1 MVAAPNPLA
10 PVEAPR
16 LTTLDE
22 ALGRVVQAATPLPAE
37 RVLLEDAG
45 DRIVARAIVANRDA
59 PARDVSA
66 MDGYAVRD
74 ADLPGEWNVLHVTG
88 ESYPGGVQS
97 TALAR
102 ATAARVFT
110 GAPIPPGADRVVL
123 QEDVHRDGA
132 RVLIPRADSGKRHI
146 RRKGSDFGEGDVMVP
161 AGCRLGPAQLVAAA
175 AADHGQVEVF
185 ARPRL
190 VILATGDEL
199 RAPGDTGMAG
209 SIPDSVSLAIA
220 QAGRRSGALVTGIR
234 RLSDTLED
242 LRAAASEAI
251 RIADVVVVIGGAS
264 VGERDFS
271 RSMFAHEDLETLFS
285 KVAMRPGKPVWFGK
299 AGSTYLLGVPGNPTA
314 ALFAARLFLIPLLA
328 GLSGLDPS
336 QSLAWHKRSLT
347 HSLEATEQWDCLI
360 GACAQGGGVRPLAN
374 RDSSAQ
380 KTLAEVGLL
389 IRRPPHCPA
398 AAAAEQVDVLEFEPP
413 ESRFARN

>member
-1 MVAAPNPLA
+1 MFVAPNPVTH
-10 PVEAPR
+10 VEAPR

-37 RVLLEDAG
+37 RVQLEDAG
-45 DRIVARAIVANRDA
+45 DRIVARAIVATRDA
-59 PARDVSA
+59 PGCDVSA

-74 ADLPGEWNVLHVTG
+74 ADLADEWNVLHVTG
-88 ESYPGGVQS
+88 ESYPGEVRS
-97 TALAR
+97 ATLAR
-102 ATAARVFT
+102 AAAVRVFT
-110 GAPIPPGADRVVL
+110 GAPVPPGADRVVL

-132 RVLIPRADSGKRHI
+132 RVLVPCAEGAKRHI
-146 RRKGSDFGEGDVMVP
+146 RHKSSDFGVGNVMVA

-175 AADHGQVEVF
+175 AADNGQVEVF

-190 VILATGDEL
+190 AILATGDEL

-209 SIPDSVSLAIA
+209 SVPDSVSLAIA
-220 QAGRRSGALVTGIR
+220 QVGRRSGALVTGMR

-242 LRAAASEAI
+242 LRAAASVAI
-251 RIADVVVVIGGAS
+251 RTADVVVVIGGAS

-271 RSMFAHEDLETLFS
+271 RSMFAHEDLEILFS

-299 AGSTYLLGVPGNPTA
+299 AGPAYVLGVPGNPTA
-314 ALFAARLFLIPLLA
+314 ALFAARLFLVPLLA

-336 QSLAWHKRSLT
+336 QSLAWRKRSLT
-347 HSLEATEQWDCLI
+347 HSLEATEQCDWLI
-360 GACAQGGGVRPLAN
+360 GACAQGDAVRPLAN

-380 KTLAEVGLL
+380 KALAEVGLL

-398 AAAAEQVDVLEFEPP
+398 AAAGQPVEVLEFDPP